1 MTTPKLHLV
10 THMGHDGPWLLIK
23 TAKEIRERR
32 EYIRTNKPEHERA
45 LRLRLLKVVKAPLP
59 PQLVKARAAWIKAYA
74 ARDQAYAAR
83 DQAYAAWFNSF
94 AALVKADAARATA
107 HAAWAKADAAWVK
120 ANVALV
126 KAYAA
131 WFKAHAAWVKAT
143 AAWDKANAAWDKADA
158 AWAKAINS
166 SAGVKFHAQVCGC
179 AWTPKQPDILR
190 QLPQY
195 QKEN

>member
-10 THMGHDGPWLLIK
+10 THMGHDGPWLLLK

-32 EYIRTNKPEHERA
+32 AFIRAHKPEHERA
-45 LRLRLLKVVKAPLP
+45 IRLRGLKIINDPLP
-59 PQLVKARAAWIKAYA
+59 PKLQR
-74 ARDQAYAAR
+74 
-83 DQAYAAWFNSF
+83 AYAAWDKAI
-94 AALVKADAARATA
+94 AACD
-107 HAAWAKADAAWVK
+107 KADAAWDQ
-120 ANVALV
+120 
-126 KAYAA
+126 AYA
-131 WFKAHAAWVKAT
+131 K
-143 AAWDKANAAWDKADA
+143 WDKAIAALNRAYYARARAYA

-179 AWTPKQPDILR
+179 AWTPEQPDILR